1 MADDR
6 LMRGLGWLSLG
17 LSIPPL
23 LMPGEFGKAIGVGD
37 APRHRVTAVGVGA
50 QELAAAAGLLGQESP
65 AWLWYRTGGDLIHL
79 GMLGR
84 ALKNQDGR
92 GLERTAAALAAV
104 LGITVVDVYAAVTR
118 SRRKVELDT
127 SATTTVGLPAQEVYE
142 MWRRRSCW
150 PAGASSDRAVE
161 RDAEITEDVPGQRI
175 TWRTSSAGIRNEGSI
190 RFVPAPGGRGTGGH
204 VKLRYAAAG
213 GKLGEARARYLGEDP
228 RQQLH

>member
-1 MADDR
+1 MADDKLR
-6 LMRGLGWLSLG
+6 HGLGWVSLG

-23 LMPGEFGKAIGVGD
+23 LMPKEFGQALGAGD
-37 APRHRVTAVGVGA
+37 APRYRATAVVVGV

-84 ALKNQDGR
+84 ALRNQDGR

-127 SATTTVGLPAQEVYE
+127 SATTTVGLPAQEVYQ
-142 MWRRRSCW
+142 MWRHLDNLPTFMAHLEEVRPDGNGRSHW
-150 PAGASSDRAVE
+150 RASAPFDRTVE
-161 RDAEITEDVPGQRI
+161 WDAEITEDG
-175 TWRTSSAGIRNEGSI
+175 
-190 RFVPAPGGRGTGGH
+190 
-204 VKLRYAAAG
+204 
-213 GKLGEARARYLGEDP
+213 P
-228 RQQLH
+228 RQRVPR